1 MTLQEGMRKVL
12 ELLDEYT
19 SGGEQALDE
28 DIAARLPDLFDV
40 AQKRLA
46 QKARIVREHTV
57 EREPGVTE
65 YELPGDLMKIYRVWR
80 NGRPY
85 KGYGIRGNRLQIPE
99 EDRNEWTLEYFA
111 VPATITKDTG
121 EDEEFELCEEACQ
134 CMPFFVA
141 GMVLSSD
148 LVQDANI
155 YLALY
160 NQMVAELDTELPGSN
175 IRARQSFYRGR
186 N

>member
-46 QKARIVREHTV
+46 QRAKIIKLQGV
-57 EREPGVTE
+57 ERQPGVTD
-65 YELPGDLMKIYRVWR
+65 YPLPVPRVGLYRLWR
-80 NGRPY
+80 NGVPCRHY
-85 KGYGIRGNRLQIPE
+85 VLRGDSLVIPAG
-99 EDRNEWTLEYFA
+99 DNADWAVEYFA
-111 VPATITKDTG
+111 LPATIGPDTPPG
-121 EDEEFELCEEACQ
+121 TPLELSEAACQ
-134 CMPFFVA
+134 CLPFLVA
-141 GMVLSSD
+141 GMLLSSD

-160 NQMVAELDTELPGSN
+160 NQMVQELPESPPAAPAHV
-175 IRARQSFYRGR
+175 IRRI
-186 N
+186 